1 VDAAKSGGQEVRVGE
16 VFAEC
21 AEKTGFPGFGFFR
34 RGDNCALRGED
45 GSQRGKCNSQKM
57 QLAGSKDGGWMYTD
71 RHPGAKMEI
80 PANVQNPAVYCPMAY
95 WENRRHNIT

>member
-1 VDAAKSGGQEVRVGE
+1 
-16 VFAEC
+16 
-21 AEKTGFPGFGFFR
+21 
-34 RGDNCALRGED
+34 
-45 GSQRGKCNSQKM
+45 M

-71 RHPGAKMEI
+71 KHPGAKMEI